1 MKKSTLLIAATVLSV
16 AWFSSNAQMKSA
28 NMRFD
33 ITFPASASKDALDGR
48 LLLLI
53 STNNTDEP
61 RFQISE
67 DLTTQQV
74 FGTDV
79 DAWKPGETKTIDQ
92 SAFGYPVRSLS
103 D

>member
-1 MKKSTLLIAATVLSV
+1 MKRTILLIIVAVLSFPWSGKAEQQSV
-16 AWFSSNAQMKSA
+16 
-28 NMRFD
+28 NMRVN
-33 ITFPASASKDALDGR
+33 ISFPASVSKDALDGR

-53 STNNTDEP
+53 STNKDEEP

-79 DAWKPGETKTIDQ
+79 DAWKSGDLGQADGED
-92 SAFGYPVRSLS
+92 RSLGS
-103 D
+103 GVLA